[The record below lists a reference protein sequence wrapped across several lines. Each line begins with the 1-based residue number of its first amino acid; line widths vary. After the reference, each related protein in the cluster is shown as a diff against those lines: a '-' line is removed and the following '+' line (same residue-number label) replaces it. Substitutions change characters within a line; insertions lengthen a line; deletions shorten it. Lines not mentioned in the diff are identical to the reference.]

1 MGRDAKLFNVQH
13 TGTALRTNPH
23 CVVVQPQGMPSV
35 LRIECAKAQP
45 ARGVT
50 GVNPCAFQVERWD
63 SAIATF
69 FGKVH
74 QTNCETIGEPA
85 GNTVQLAA
93 RRRRLVRM

>member
-1 MGRDAKLFNVQH
+1 MGRDTKLFNVQH

-35 LRIECAKAQP
+35 LRIECARVQL
-45 ARGVT
+45 ARSVAGVH
-50 GVNPCAFQVERWD
+50 PCVFQVERWD
-63 SAIATF
+63 STIATF

-74 QTNCETIGEPA
+74 QTSCEITTEPTSS
-85 GNTVQLAA
+85 TVQVAA